1 MKYTNV
7 AQPHS
12 TFSEDLKLNLHPL
25 QTDTH
30 PYDMANL
37 IKIKKATVKS
47 WPAKLK
53 PTLIAR
59 GEGNPYEETVTKLM
73 GELPDLVATVSI
85 ALDEDQ
91 TPRGA
96 HYKLLGRP
104 IQLAVKA
111 KAIWNEGPKDARV
124 VFTFDPENIEFPS
137 IGDQRGLTQW
147 VDVFDS
153 G

>member
-1 MKYTNV
+1 
-7 AQPHS
+7 
-12 TFSEDLKLNLHPL
+12 
-25 QTDTH
+25 
-30 PYDMANL
+30 MANL

-85 ALDEDQ
+85 VLDEDQ
-91 TPRGA
+91 VPRGA

-104 IQLAVKA
+104 IQIAVKA
-111 KAIWNEGPKDARV
+111 KAIWNEGPKESRV
-124 VFTFDPENIEFPS
+124 VFNFDPDNIEFPS
-137 IGDQRGLTQW
+137 TGDQRGLTQW
-147 VDVFDS
+147 MDVFDS